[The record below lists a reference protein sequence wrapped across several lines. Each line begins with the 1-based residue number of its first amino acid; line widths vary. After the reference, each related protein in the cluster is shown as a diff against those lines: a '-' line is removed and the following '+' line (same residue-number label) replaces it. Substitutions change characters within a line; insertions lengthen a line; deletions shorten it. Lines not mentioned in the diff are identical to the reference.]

1 MKAIKILRQSF
12 YCFGVGLKRLCG
24 PRVGSGAEEG
34 VREVREA
41 AAGTRRPMSP
51 ALQEQILLREFLL
64 QLAASWAC

>member
-1 MKAIKILRQSF
+1 M
-12 YCFGVGLKRLCG
+12 KRLRG

-64 QLAASWAC
+64 QLAASWAR